1 MEEEHAATLAL
12 LRAHRFENAFTF
24 AYSERS
30 DTLAARRLADDVPPD
45 VKARRLQARQGWR
58 WCVYACVCWGLGWG
72 GAGVFLRF
80 QAGWAW

>member
-1 MEEEHAATLAL
+1 MPPPPCAL
-12 LRAHRFENAFTF
+12 QENPGVPVVENLEDLWMV
-24 AYSERS
+24 SRLQRERKTKE
-30 DTLAARRLADDVPPD
+30 DAD
-45 VKARRLQARQGWR
+45 KARRLQARQGWR

>member
-1 MEEEHAATLAL
+1 MPVV
-12 LRAHRFENAFTF
+12 ENLEDLWMV
-24 AYSERS
+24 SRLQRERKTKE
-30 DTLAARRLADDVPPD
+30 DAD
-45 VKARRLQARQGWR
+45 KARRLQARQGWR